1 MSTTTTPI
9 MSWMQAFTTPVQ
21 ASSQHSVLYEQL
33 QYPAA
38 PQSTLSLLAG
48 LTTPFE
54 RTEAFNYQTGLPPQQ
69 EQHPTRKY
77 PFHEP
82 LPSSMILSLPSPS
95 YPQTP
100 IPHRPLQK
108 RSSRDEEETI
118 PVTQELIAPLAFLST
133 DNKEE
138 DGMSM
143 TQELVTSPLAE
154 SAPKRKRKAP
164 SSTKKKPSS
173 PQEKRK
179 IEKKPPPP
187 PRLTQG
193 LSEVDVVCLPRR
205 NDHPGNHFYH
215 QLIQEEARTLAQKQ
229 WKLDQKQNTK
239 VESAGSQMEMV
250 RILRL
255 HDDIVW
261 AFPNSHAC
269 CHRLLRVARNREQE
283 DQV

>member
-1 MSTTTTPI
+1 MPRTSDHFPHSPQQPPSRPAPEVPASASSEPRPQESSSWSQQAFVSPSMSTTTTPI

-133 DNKEE
+133 D
-138 DGMSM
+138 
-143 TQELVTSPLAE
+143 
-154 SAPKRKRKAP
+154 
-164 SSTKKKPSS
+164 KK
-173 PQEKRK
+173 
-179 IEKKPPPP
+179 
-187 PRLTQG
+187 
-193 LSEVDVVCLPRR
+193 
-205 NDHPGNHFYH
+205 
-215 QLIQEEARTLAQKQ
+215 
-229 WKLDQKQNTK
+229 
-239 VESAGSQMEMV
+239 ME
-250 RILRL
+250 
-255 HDDIVW
+255 
-261 AFPNSHAC
+261 
-269 CHRLLRVARNREQE
+269 
-283 DQV
+283 